1 MPRKADESN
10 PRSTLQS
17 LGWNPFFEEAWAPW
31 EAKGYRPGRI
41 AAHHRSRYYVAFG
54 GGETRPG
61 RVSGNFR
68 HHVASNAAYPVVGD
82 WVAASAP
89 GQDGETILR
98 GVLPRKSKFSR
109 KVVGVKSEE
118 QVLVANVDTV
128 FLLMGLDG
136 DYNQR
141 RVERYLVAAHDSG
154 AEPVVLLTKS
164 DISPDVKADLKECKA
179 LAPGVPVYAIS
190 PLNGK
195 GVKEIRKHL
204 KAGITAV
211 LLGSSGV
218 GKSTLLNRLLE
229 EEVMATQEVRERD
242 SQGRH
247 TTSHRQMFRLE
258 SGALLIDTPGLRE
271 LQLWSAGTGVADAFP
286 DIIDLGLG
294 CKYSNCQ
301 HGNEPGC
308 AVRIAVET
316 GVLSEERWDSY
327 SKLKKERAHIIQRTD
342 WKSAREHRDNVKAL
356 HQASKRSP
364 KRGRVAEDSKQEGS

>member
-1 MPRKADESN
+1 
-10 PRSTLQS
+10 L
-17 LGWNPFFEEAWAPW
+17 
-31 EAKGYRPGRI
+31 
-41 AAHHRSRYYVAFG
+41 
-54 GGETRPG
+54 
-61 RVSGNFR
+61 
-68 HHVASNAAYPVVGD
+68 
-82 WVAASAP
+82 
-89 GQDGETILR
+89 
-98 GVLPRKSKFSR
+98 
-109 KVVGVKSEE
+109 
-118 QVLVANVDTV
+118 
-128 FLLMGLDG
+128 
-136 DYNQR
+136 
-141 RVERYLVAAHDSG
+141 ERYLVAAHDSG

-179 LAPGVPVYAIS
+179 LAPGVPVYAIC
-190 PLNGK
+190 PLSGK
-195 GVKEIRKHL
+195 GVKDIRKHL

-229 EEVMATQEVRERD
+229 EEVMATQEVRETD

-247 TTSHRQMFRLE
+247 TTSHRQMFRLD

-286 DIIDLGLG
+286 DIIKLGLG

-301 HGNEPGC
+301 HGNEPSC
-308 AVRIAVET
+308 AVRKAVEA

-364 KRGRVAEDSKQEGS
+364 KRGRVAEDDRVDAAGTHGKSQALTLSGFSTHPWYVGPVLYFLIFAAALSVAAICQYLFLWASPSWRETVYCRNRMEPPRNIREGVGKRWTLFCWMLPIAFVLAPVFLWWAAR